1 MRVDKF
7 PTNMANSSWVE
18 TYPIGDL
25 TPDMIY
31 KFGQVKRT
39 AFTMEEADS
48 DTIENFIKATT
59 QALFATHDVYMV
71 IIESFPQKKSPIR
84 SRKLMFYDHRASI
97 ADADRSEVEVD
108 TDKDGQ
114 SLMAGAVKLTPQNF
128 EYCTNN
134 LINSNLRFFFIV
146 RRGVSVKWNDF
157 LRKTAR
163 ERLHFREETVV
174 NIPKIILDHVD
185 KEHSLLI
192 LQYFQQADTTQF
204 FVIDEKLQAAIDE
217 MARYV
222 KSVKEN

>member
-7 PTNMANSSWVE
+7 HTNIADTSWVE

-71 IIESFPQKKSPIR
+71 VIESFPQRKSSLR
-84 SRKLMFYDHRASI
+84 SHKMMFYDHRSI
-97 ADADRSEVEVD
+97 LSDADRTEIEVD
-108 TDKDGQ
+108 TDKDGE

-128 EYCTNN
+128 EYCADN

-146 RRGVSVKWNDF
+146 RGGVSVTWDEF
-157 LRKTAR
+157 LTKTTK
-163 ERLHFREETVV
+163 ERLHYVENTVV

-185 KEHSLLI
+185 KKHSLLI

-217 MARYV
+217 MAKYV
-222 KSVKEN
+222 RSVKEN